1 MIDRIV
7 QEWRT
12 RGIGVLIVGGQVMLA
27 SGLREQTKD
36 LDACLA
42 ASQCPTMLEWLED
55 KQLQGATV
63 EIRAGSAPLHPDWI
77 ESS

>member
-7 QEWRT
+7 QEWRK

-27 SGLREQTKD
+27 SGREQTKD

-42 ASQCPTMLEWLED
+42 ASQCPTMLE
-55 KQLQGATV
+55 
-63 EIRAGSAPLHPDWI
+63 
-77 ESS
+77 

>member
-27 SGLREQTKD
+27 SGLRRGRLIGRVSSRRRGWRPFHSFQSGTITGG
-36 LDACLA
+36 
-42 ASQCPTMLEWLED
+42 SQ
-55 KQLQGATV
+55 G
-63 EIRAGSAPLHPDWI
+63 
-77 ESS
+77 